1 MNISIVTT
9 MYRSATYL
17 PEFYTR
23 IKKNISKLGL
33 SHEIIMV
40 NDGSP
45 DDSLDV
51 AIGIQQ
57 QDPCVKVI
65 DLSKNFGHHKAILS
79 GLSHTKGDL
88 VFLLDCDLEE
98 EPENLEIFYEEWL
111 QGNNEYDVIFG
122 VQQEREG
129 TFYRKI
135 AGDLF
140 YKLFNLVSDQ
150 KIPKNPCTI
159 RLMTR
164 RYVRSLLEF
173 KDQNVFLAAMYEK
186 VGYKQKPLA
195 IKKTYKG
202 SSSYNLIKKLT
213 LMMDGVTSFS
223 SRPLLL
229 IMGSGFFI
237 AFLSLTYAFFL
248 VFQKVFFQSVI
259 GGWTSVMVSIWLMSG
274 LIIFSVGVV
283 GIYISKIFNETK
295 NRPISVIRKIYEE
308 GHGDYESV
316 NNR

>member
-9 MYRSATYL
+9 MYRSAAYI
-17 PEFYTR
+17 PEFYAR
-23 IKKNISKLGL
+23 IKENITKLGL

-45 DDSLDV
+45 DNSLDV
-51 AIGIQQ
+51 AIKIQQ

-79 GLSHTKGDL
+79 GLSYARGDL
-88 VFLLDCDLEE
+88 IFLLDCDLEE
-98 EPENLEIFYEEWL
+98 EPENLELFYNEWL
-111 QGNNEYDVIFG
+111 RGNGEYDVIYG
-122 VQQEREG
+122 VQREREG

-140 YKLFNLVSDQ
+140 YKFFNSISDE

-159 RLMTR
+159 RIMTK
-164 RYVRSLLEF
+164 RYVSSLLEF
-173 KDQNVFLAAMYEK
+173 KDQNVFLAAMFEK
-186 VGYKQKPLA
+186 VGYRQKSYA

-202 SSSYNLIKKLT
+202 SSSYNLIRKLT

-229 IMGSGFFI
+229 IMASGSLI
-237 AFLSLTYAFFL
+237 AFFSFVYAIFL
-248 VFQKVFFQSVI
+248 VFRKVFFQSVI

-283 GIYISKIFNETK
+283 GVYVSKIFNETK
-295 NRPISVIRKIYEE
+295 DRPVSVVRKVYEQGSE
-308 GHGDYESV
+308 T
-316 NNR
+316 